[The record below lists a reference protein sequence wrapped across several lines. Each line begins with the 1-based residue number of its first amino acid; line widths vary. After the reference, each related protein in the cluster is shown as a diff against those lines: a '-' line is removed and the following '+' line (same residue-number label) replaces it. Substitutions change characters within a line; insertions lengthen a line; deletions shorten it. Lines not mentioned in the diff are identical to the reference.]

1 METCRFEQNLCL
13 LCMLWVQH
21 ESIEYQVNYVQ
32 KHIHT
37 LWHSENSHRCKWNIH
52 HIEPFLICLLH
63 RKLTYPLKNSG
74 SARQSCLSFSV
85 LAPIFTVNI
94 RSFSGEYTIWFPK
107 PIGSMYGLRYIYPMY
122 IYHKNQ
128 PTCRWIYHT
137 WCLHGSYWKQNGFS
151 VFFFPSSPTT
161 RETEVDASWFL
172 AWLMLE
178 AVRESW

>member
-1 METCRFEQNLCL
+1 MFKNTYIPCDILKIHIDANETSTIL
-13 LCMLWVQH
+13 
-21 ESIEYQVNYVQ
+21 
-32 KHIHT
+32 K
-37 LWHSENSHRCKWNIH
+37 
-52 HIEPFLICLLH
+52 PFLICLLH

-107 PIGSMYGLRYIYPMY
+107 PIGSMYGFTVYLPMY

-137 WCLHGSYWKQNGFS
+137 WCLHGSYWKQNGF
-151 VFFFPSSPTT
+151 FRIFFPQQPHNTWDWSGCKL
-161 RETEVDASWFL
+161 VLGL
-172 AWLMLE
+172 ANVGGCPGKLVNFVGWRKCWEEHVGYL
-178 AVRESW
+178 RIFI